1 MVKGIQNNPAFLQ
14 KGQTSPLLRQ
24 KLPSAYGSILPKG
37 QTAPISG
44 CGEFLP
50 GDRKGV

>member
-14 KGQTSPLLRQ
+14 KGQTFPLLRQ

-37 QTAPISG
+37 QTAPWAQL
-44 CGEFLP
+44 F
-50 GDRKGV
+50 